1 MNTIADGLAQR
12 VPVSFR
18 RITID
23 SASSRMDSR
32 RLAYLKALEI
42 DVWERRDGSARVSVS
57 PVAAVAASVESAPAQ
72 PAASEPV
79 VQARTLQPP
88 RIEPKVDLPLE
99 DAGVSQLGWEELAT
113 AVRSC
118 TKCPLH
124 ATRTNGVFGVGN
136 RSARWMIIG
145 EAPGM
150 DEDRQGEPFVG
161 RAGQLLNSMLKAV
174 GLAREQVFI
183 ANILKSRPPNNRDPK
198 PEEVRACIPY
208 LYRQIELVN
217 PTLILC
223 VGRIAAQTLLEVD
236 TPIGKLRGVVHKIAA
251 NRPMVVTY
259 HPAYLL
265 RSPVEKRKSWADL
278 LLAMRTFETLQSG
291 ATA

>member
-1 MNTIADGLAQR
+1 
-12 VPVSFR
+12 
-18 RITID
+18 
-23 SASSRMDSR
+23 MDSR
-32 RLAYLKALEI
+32 RLAYLKALDI
-42 DVWERRDGSARVSVS
+42 DVWERRDAVARAPQPKASVPQPAVPHVDTPAPALVVASAPSRA
-57 PVAAVAASVESAPAQ
+57 AAVAVPIGADTPGAVG
-72 PAASEPV
+72 
-79 VQARTLQPP
+79 
-88 RIEPKVDLPLE
+88 K
-99 DAGVSQLGWEELAT
+99 LGWDELAT

-124 ATRTNGVFGVGN
+124 ATRTNGVFGVGD
-136 RSARWMIIG
+136 RRARWLIIG
-145 EAPGM
+145 EAPGA
-150 DEDRQGEPFVG
+150 DEDKQGEPFVG
-161 RAGQLLNSMLKAV
+161 RAGQLLNSMLKAI

-208 LYRQIELVN
+208 LYRQIELID

-223 VGRIAAQTLLEVD
+223 VGRIAAQTLLDVE
-236 TPIGKLRGVVHKIAA
+236 TPIGKLRGVVHRIVD

-278 LLAMRTFETLQSG
+278 LLAMRTFEALQSG
-291 ATA
+291 AV

>member
-1 MNTIADGLAQR
+1 
-12 VPVSFR
+12 
-18 RITID
+18 
-23 SASSRMDSR
+23 MDSR
-32 RLAYLKALEI
+32 RLAYLKALDI
-42 DVWERRDGSARVSVS
+42 DVWERRDGTAR
-57 PVAAVAASVESAPAQ
+57 AAVAQAETVAAPVAPVAPVRAVPE
-72 PAASEPV
+72 PAI
-79 VQARTLQPP
+79 QARTVQPP
-88 RIEPKVDLPLE
+88 PVD
-99 DAGVSQLGWEELAT
+99 DAGVSKLGWEELAT

-124 ATRTNGVFGVGN
+124 ATRTNGVFGVGD
-136 RSARWMIIG
+136 RGARWMIIG
-145 EAPGM
+145 EAPGA

-217 PTLILC
+217 PALILC

-236 TPIGKLRGVVHKIAA
+236 TPIGKLRGVVHRIAA

-278 LLAMRTFETLQSG
+278 LLAMRTFETLPSG
-291 ATA
+291 ATT

>member
-1 MNTIADGLAQR
+1 
-12 VPVSFR
+12 VPVSFPQ
-18 RITID
+18 TIY
-23 SASSRMDSR
+23 SASFRMDSR
-32 RLAYLKALEI
+32 RLAYLKALDI
-42 DVWERRDGSARVSVS
+42 DVWERRDGSARVAVAQAETIAA
-57 PVAAVAASVESAPAQ
+57 PVAPVATLRAVPDPAI
-72 PAASEPV
+72 
-79 VQARTLQPP
+79 QARTVPLTPVA
-88 RIEPKVDLPLE
+88 EPKIHLPA
-99 DAGVSQLGWEELAT
+99 DDSGVSKLGWEELAT

-124 ATRTNGVFGVGN
+124 ATRTNGVFGVGD
-136 RSARWMIIG
+136 RGARWMIIG
-145 EAPGM
+145 EAPGA

-217 PTLILC
+217 PALILC
-223 VGRIAAQTLLEVD
+223 VGRIAAQTLLDVD
-236 TPIGKLRGVVHKIAA
+236 TPIGKLRGVVHRIAA

-278 LLAMRTFETLQSG
+278 LLAMRTYETLQSG

>member
-1 MNTIADGLAQR
+1 
-12 VPVSFR
+12 
-18 RITID
+18 
-23 SASSRMDSR
+23 MDSR

-42 DVWERRDGSARVSVS
+42 DVWERRDAVARAPVAQPTIPQIDTPPAAVA
-57 PVAAVAASVESAPAQ
+57 PVAAPIEADSDAAVG
-72 PAASEPV
+72 
-79 VQARTLQPP
+79 
-88 RIEPKVDLPLE
+88 KM
-99 DAGVSQLGWEELAT
+99 GWDELAT

-124 ATRTNGVFGVGN
+124 ATRTNGVFGVGD
-136 RSARWMIIG
+136 RGARWLIIG
-145 EAPGM
+145 EAPGA
-150 DEDRQGEPFVG
+150 DEDKQGEPFVG
-161 RAGQLLNSMLKAV
+161 RAGQLLNSMLKAI

-208 LYRQIELVN
+208 LYRQIELID

-223 VGRIAAQTLLEVD
+223 VGRIAAQTLLAVE
-236 TPIGKLRGVVHKIAA
+236 TPIGKLRGTVHRIVG

-278 LLAMRTFETLQSG
+278 LLAMRTFEALQSG
-291 ATA
+291 AV

>member
-1 MNTIADGLAQR
+1 
-12 VPVSFR
+12 
-18 RITID
+18 
-23 SASSRMDSR
+23 MDSC

-42 DVWERRDGSARVSVS
+42 DVWERRDGSSR
-57 PVAAVAASVESAPAQ
+57 AAVSQAEAVAP
-72 PAASEPV
+72 
-79 VQARTLQPP
+79 VQARTVQAPP
-88 RIEPKVDLPLE
+88 AVVPKVGVPE
-99 DAGVSQLGWEELAT
+99 DAGGISTLGWEELAT
-113 AVRSC
+113 TVRSC

-136 RSARWMIIG
+136 RNARWMIIG
-145 EAPGM
+145 EAPGA

-161 RAGQLLNSMLKAV
+161 RAGQLLNSMLKAI

-217 PTLILC
+217 PGLILC
-223 VGRIAAQTLLEVD
+223 VGRIAAQTLLDVD

-291 ATA
+291 AMA

>member
-1 MNTIADGLAQR
+1 
-12 VPVSFR
+12 
-18 RITID
+18 
-23 SASSRMDSR
+23 MDSR

-42 DVWERRDGSARVSVS
+42 DVWERRDGSARPAV
-57 PVAAVAASVESAPAQ
+57 PQPQPAVA
-72 PAASEPV
+72 EPV
-79 VQARTLQPP
+79 VRVAPQVKIVPP
-88 RIEPKVDLPLE
+88 PAEVSSD
-99 DAGVSQLGWEELAT
+99 DASVAGMNWEELAT

-124 ATRTNGVFGVGN
+124 ATRTNGVFGVGD
-136 RSARWMIIG
+136 RSARWLIIG
-145 EAPGM
+145 EAPGA
-150 DEDRQGEPFVG
+150 DEDKQGEPFVG
-161 RAGQLLNSMLKAV
+161 RAGQLLNSMLKAI

-223 VGRIAAQTLLEVD
+223 VGRIAAQTLLDVD
-236 TPIGKLRGVVHKIAA
+236 TPIGKLRGTVHRIAA

>member
-1 MNTIADGLAQR
+1 
-12 VPVSFR
+12 
-18 RITID
+18 
-23 SASSRMDSR
+23 MDSR

-42 DVWERRDGSARVSVS
+42 DVWERRDGSARSAEAA
-57 PVAAVAASVESAPAQ
+57 PAAVVPIRPASERAADPVPVQAQTIVRPSIQAEVARVVPATAPSADDASVA
-72 PAASEPV
+72 
-79 VQARTLQPP
+79 
-88 RIEPKVDLPLE
+88 D
-99 DAGVSQLGWEELAT
+99 LGWEELAT

-124 ATRTNGVFGVGN
+124 ATRTNGVFGVGD
-136 RSARWMIIG
+136 RRARWLIIG
-145 EAPGM
+145 EAPGA
-150 DEDRQGEPFVG
+150 DEDKQGEPFVG
-161 RAGQLLNSMLKAV
+161 RAGQLLNAMLQAV
-174 GLAREQVFI
+174 GLSREQVFI
-183 ANILKSRPPNNRDPK
+183 ANILKSRPPSNRDPK

-223 VGRIAAQTLLEVD
+223 VGRIAAQTLLAVD
-236 TPIGKLRGVVHKIAA
+236 TPIGKLRGTVHRIAA